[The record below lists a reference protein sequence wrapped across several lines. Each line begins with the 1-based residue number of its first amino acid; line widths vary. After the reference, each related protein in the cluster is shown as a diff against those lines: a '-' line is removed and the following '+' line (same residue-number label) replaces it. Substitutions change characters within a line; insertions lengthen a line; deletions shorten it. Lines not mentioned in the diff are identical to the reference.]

1 MRNSEQF
8 GSGEMSVEEKA
19 EILSELMYR
28 TQPDFED
35 FRGEKG
41 FSDYDLRN
49 DQRKLDDKNRRDA
62 VRRGA
67 IGDRYAK
74 EAEPIV
80 TFALNHDSFLPSRD
94 TFSYLASE
102 FDDKINGT
110 DVVLGIERKD
120 HRGHT
125 VFSVDVATGTNA
137 GSISEKFRVSERNYW
152 AARINYCIRDNRR
165 WSEAEAPHFIL
176 GMMPASLDRAMD
188 HVRIGDGTLV
198 REPDATTDFIL
209 ASEMYEQINM
219 QIADIETGYQDEL
232 AERQLSKLK
241 EIRPAVKMKLYKLCN
256 VKGDTKEARAE
267 DFAVKYAKNKQRMRG
282 DLVYRNI
289 IDEVRHRNDR
299 NNGRKV
305 TAAV

>member
-1 MRNSEQF
+1 MRNSEQY
-8 GSGEMSVEEKA
+8 SSDEMSVEEKT
-19 EILSELMYR
+19 EILSEIMYR
-28 TQPDFED
+28 LQPDFED

-49 DQRKLDDKNRRDA
+49 DQRKLADKNRRDID
-62 VRRGA
+62 RRDAMRDG
-67 IGDRYAK
+67 YAK
-74 EAEPIV
+74 SAEPII

-94 TFSYLASE
+94 TFSCLASE
-102 FDDKINGT
+102 YDDKINGT
-110 DVVLGIERKD
+110 DIIFGIERKD
-120 HRGHT
+120 HRGYT
-125 VFSVDVATGTNA
+125 VFSVDAATGTSA

-152 AARINYCIRDNRR
+152 IARVAYCKRDNRR

-188 HVRIGDGTLV
+188 HVRIGDGTIV

-232 AERQLSKLK
+232 TARQLSKLK

-267 DFAVKYAKNKQRMRG
+267 DFAVKYAKNMQKMRG

-289 IDEVRHRNDR
+289 IDEVRRRNDH

-305 TAAV
+305 VAAI